1 MGVNKLLLRSSK
13 DKPGITALTRY
24 SKWIINALIT
34 RGVLSPY
41 SGLKGVRKIK
51 SRTLRSYIQLF
62 LHLRY

>member
-34 RGVLSPY
+34 SESKKYNNDLQNS
-41 SGLKGVRKIK
+41 K
-51 SRTLRSYIQLF
+51 
-62 LHLRY
+62 